1 MRAKQWMYIEYHE
14 TDEVELYD
22 MVADPYQLNNLAGN
36 PSYSTVQARAR
47 AMLDRLRDCSG
58 AECRRFN

>member
-1 MRAKQWMYIEYHE
+1 
-14 TDEVELYD
+14 YD

-47 AMLDRLRDCSG
+47 AMLDRLRDCAG